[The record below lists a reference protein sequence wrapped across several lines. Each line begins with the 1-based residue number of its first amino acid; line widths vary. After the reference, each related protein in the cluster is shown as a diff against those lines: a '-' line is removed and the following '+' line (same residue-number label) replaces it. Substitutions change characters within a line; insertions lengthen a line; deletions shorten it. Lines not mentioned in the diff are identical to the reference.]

1 MPRPPAVAR
10 CETPHDE
17 SLTFRQFVRAV
28 LIVCSV
34 SAAYHWDTS
43 DWLPT
48 TRLSNIEEA
57 TPGDVGV
64 PLESDYYL
72 GGFDVDSEYPPPQEE
87 AFVSRDRQPPVLPGE
102 DYLRDAAPVSQ
113 PVSTASTLT
122 RARPLFHPS
131 QYLPPHQLPLGSEG
145 AELNVFASGDER
157 LSIKTSSVSDV
168 SAPFGFEDSET
179 GGSLDSLEEAQ
190 TQPYTQQTE
199 V

>member
-1 MPRPPAVAR
+1 MFANIILV
-10 CETPHDE
+10 
-17 SLTFRQFVRAV
+17 S
-28 LIVCSV
+28 CSFSDWLSV
-34 SAAYHWDTS
+34 FAAYHWDTS

-48 TRLSNIEEA
+48 TRLSDIEETVPA
-57 TPGDVGV
+57 DVGV
-64 PLESDYYL
+64 ALESDYYL
-72 GGFDVDSEYPPPQEE
+72 GGFDVDSEFSPPQEE
-87 AFVSRDRQPPVLPGE
+87 QFASRDRLPSRLPGD
-102 DYLRDAAPVSQ
+102 DYLPDGVPVSQ

-122 RARPLFHPS
+122 RTRPHFHPS

-145 AELNVFASGDER
+145 AEMSAFASGDDQ

-168 SAPFGFEDSET
+168 SVPFGFEDSET